1 MSKSKELV
9 FATHNANKVREIQ
22 TAVGDKLN
30 LLTLEDIG
38 CLNDI
43 EETGLTIEANAT
55 IKSKFV
61 YQTYGFNCFADD
73 TGLEVEALNQSPGV
87 YSARYAGSQKNDSQ
101 NIDLLL
107 SNLKG
112 VYNRKARFRTVIS
125 LIMDGSEYFFEG
137 VLKGNITTERI
148 GTKGFGYDAI
158 FMPLGLNQTLAQ
170 LDITTKSNISH
181 RGIAITQLIA
191 FLSAKT

>member
-1 MSKSKELV
+1 MFKELV
-9 FATHNANKVREIQ
+9 FATHNTNKVREIQ

-43 EETGLTIEANAT
+43 EETGLTIEANAS

-61 YQTYGFNCFADD
+61 YNIYGFNCFADD

-87 YSARYAGSQKNDSQ
+87 YSARYAGIPKNDSQ

-112 VYNRKARFRTVIS
+112 VYNRKAQFRTVIS

-148 GTKGFGYDAI
+148 GTKGFGYDSI
-158 FMPLGLNQTLAQ
+158 FTPLGLNQTLAQ

-181 RGIAITQLIA
+181 RGIAIRQLIA

>member
-1 MSKSKELV
+1 MNMFKELV
-9 FATHNANKVREIQ
+9 FATHNTNKVREIQ

-43 EETGLTIEANAT
+43 EETGLTIEANAS

-61 YQTYGFNCFADD
+61 YNIYGFNCFADD

-87 YSARYAGSQKNDSQ
+87 YSARYAGIPKNDSQ

-112 VYNRKARFRTVIS
+112 VYNRKAQFRTVIS

-148 GTKGFGYDAI
+148 GTKGFGYDSI
-158 FMPLGLNQTLAQ
+158 FTPLGLNQTLAQ

-181 RGIAITQLIA
+181 RGIAIRQLIA